1 MFNNFFFGRN
11 SRSLCDNVEK
21 KKYGRAAQ
29 ATVDSITRRMRIAC
43 SVTKA
48 TNTHSGYVILIAF
61 PLPQWLHERTS
72 VLRYLYIASL
82 VRTYVCVQLI

>member
-1 MFNNFFFGRN
+1 MLRTKVVEKMEKHILCLITFFGRN

-72 VLRYLYIASL
+72 VLRYL
-82 VRTYVCVQLI
+82 